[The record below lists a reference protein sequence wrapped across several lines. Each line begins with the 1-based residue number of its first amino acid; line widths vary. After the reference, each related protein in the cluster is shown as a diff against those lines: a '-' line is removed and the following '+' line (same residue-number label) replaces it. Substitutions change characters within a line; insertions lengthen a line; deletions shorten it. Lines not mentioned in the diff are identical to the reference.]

1 MFGNILK
8 KLLGTPKHEQFQDFK
23 NRGAIIIDVRSSGE
37 FQGGHPKN
45 AKNIPLDKIA
55 SQAQAIKKMNKPIIV
70 CCLSGGRSGQFS
82 LELGG
87 QFDRFF
93 HSLNLFD
100 NSDLSPTPT

>member
-55 SQAQAIKKMNKPIIV
+55 SQASAIKKMNKPVIV
-70 CCLSGGRSGQFS
+70 CCLSGGRSGQAAS
-82 LELGG
+82 ILKSAGVEVINAGPW
-87 QFDRFF
+87 QNVA
-93 HSLNLFD
+93 NLMA
-100 NSDLSPTPT
+100 S